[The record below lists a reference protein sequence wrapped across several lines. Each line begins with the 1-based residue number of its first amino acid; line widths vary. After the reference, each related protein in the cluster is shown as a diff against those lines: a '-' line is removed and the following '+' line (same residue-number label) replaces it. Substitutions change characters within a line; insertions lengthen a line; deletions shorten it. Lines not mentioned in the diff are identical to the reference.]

1 MQLGTQVGC
10 TKMPFLKVAVLCC
23 YGNNGCLFEAWG
35 LIFIQK
41 RRKKR
46 VKCLFLYLK
55 LNTILQIGT
64 SSSNIIRLHI
74 DSFNVSD
81 KWNMQGFERMLSYE
95 QYPEEKSRLC
105 LSSFKKIDQPSC
117 RRTTAHIIQI
127 PSAVPSFMGIWAIRS
142 PLNIHCYTCMSFKTC
157 WSRLSYTKLSSH
169 RSFVTFSG
177 WRDAVFLR
185 EVSIGRPKE
194 DEKWTSFDISADFCA
209 F

>member
-117 RRTTAHIIQI
+117 RRTTRRNFKHLPQI
-127 PSAVPSFMGIWAIRS
+127 VCISSRFRVLYLLSWEFERSEVLWTYTVILVCHLKHVEVGWATRNY
-142 PLNIHCYTCMSFKTC
+142 PHTGHL
-157 WSRLSYTKLSSH
+157 
-169 RSFVTFSG
+169 
-177 WRDAVFLR
+177 
-185 EVSIGRPKE
+185 
-194 DEKWTSFDISADFCA
+194 
-209 F
+209 